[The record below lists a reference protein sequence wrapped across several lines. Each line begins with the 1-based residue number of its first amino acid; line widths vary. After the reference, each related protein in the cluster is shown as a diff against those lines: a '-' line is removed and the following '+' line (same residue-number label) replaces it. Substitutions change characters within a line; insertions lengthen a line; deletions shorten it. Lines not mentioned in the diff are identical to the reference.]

1 MLLKKY
7 ELNGEMLCWRMKLEY
22 IKYRNDSVY
31 DINAGYISASVNGTP
46 YRKILNINWNNIHGI
61 LAALLIIYNDRFDCD
76 VRIEVPDKLEDYLEN
91 WFYNGDLDYTSWIYK
106 KNKDRGTDCNI
117 RKVEKILIARL
128 RNLYPYDYYKKFK
141 NIPDTDDEDQ
151 EYDLFCDYVDTLSRQ
166 LINEIVKDLVI
177 LHKENRLDE
186 FNPFNLCDEAFK
198 IYDHKLVDGYNKELL
213 TKRRFDLSSV
223 LEESP
228 LKKALAEAE
237 RFIREQPSEYQR
249 WVDSII
255 ARENERSPYDV
266 RDVRT
271 MELTDEDI
279 IRFANLGLWENEIEY
294 E

>member
-7 ELNGEMLCWRMKLEY
+7 ELNGEILCWRMKLEY
-22 IKYRNDSVY
+22 NKYRDDSVY
-31 DINAGYISASVNGTP
+31 DINAGYISTSVNGTP

-76 VRIEVPDKLEDYLEN
+76 VRIEVPDQLTDYLEN

-106 KNKDRGTDCNI
+106 KNKDKGTDYNI
-117 RKVEKILIARL
+117 RKVEKVLIARL

-166 LINEIVKDLVI
+166 LINEIVKDLVV

-198 IYDHKLVDGYNKELL
+198 IYDHKLVDEYNKELL
-213 TKRRFDLSSV
+213 TKRRVDLSSV
-223 LEESP
+223 LEENP
-228 LKKALAEAE
+228 LKKALEEAE
-237 RFIREQPSEYQR
+237 RFIREQQNEYQR
-249 WVDSII
+249 WVDTII
-255 ARENERSPYDV
+255 ARENTRSPYDD
-266 RDVRT
+266 RNIRT
-271 MELTDEDI
+271 MELTDDDI
-279 IRFANLGLWENEIEY
+279 IRFANFGLWENEDE
-294 E
+294 

>member
-1 MLLKKY
+1 M
-7 ELNGEMLCWRMKLEY
+7 N
-22 IKYRNDSVY
+22 
-31 DINAGYISASVNGTP
+31 
-46 YRKILNINWNNIHGI
+46 
-61 LAALLIIYNDRFDCD
+61 
-76 VRIEVPDKLEDYLEN
+76 
-91 WFYNGDLDYTSWIYK
+91 
-106 KNKDRGTDCNI
+106 
-117 RKVEKILIARL
+117 RL
-128 RNLYPYDYYKKFK
+128 QNYKKFK

-198 IYDHKLVDGYNKELL
+198 IYDHKLVDEYNKELL
-213 TKRRFDLSSV
+213 TKRRVDLSSV
-223 LEESP
+223 LEENP

-237 RFIREQPSEYQR
+237 KFIREQPDMYQR
-249 WVDSII
+249 LVDSII
-255 ARENERSPYDV
+255 TRENERSPYDV

>member
-7 ELNGEMLCWRMKLEY
+7 ELNGETLCWRMKLEY
-22 IKYRNDSVY
+22 TKYSNGK
-31 DINAGYISASVNGTP
+31 IAGVNMGHISTSVNGSP

-106 KNKDRGTDCNI
+106 KNKNKRTDYNI
-117 RKVEKILIARL
+117 RKVEKVLIARL

-198 IYDHKLVDGYNKELL
+198 IYDHKLVDEYNKELL
-213 TKRRFDLSSV
+213 TKRRVDLSSV
-223 LEESP
+223 LEENP
-228 LKKALAEAE
+228 LKKALEEAE

-266 RDVRT
+266 RDART

-279 IRFANLGLWENEIEY
+279 IRFVNLGLWENEIEY

>member
-7 ELNGEMLCWRMKLEY
+7 ELNGETLCWRMKLEY
-22 IKYRNDSVY
+22 NKYIDDTICS
-31 DINAGYISASVNGTP
+31 IMMGYISTSVNGTP

-76 VRIEVPDKLEDYLEN
+76 VRIEVPDRLEEYLEN

-106 KNKDRGTDCNI
+106 KNKDKGADYNI
-117 RKVEKILIARL
+117 RKVEKVLIARL

-198 IYDHKLVDGYNKELL
+198 IYDHKLVDEYNKELL
-213 TKRRFDLSSV
+213 TKRRVDLSSV

-255 ARENERSPYDV
+255 VRENERSPYDV

-279 IRFANLGLWENEIEY
+279 IRFVNLGLWENEDE
-294 E
+294 

>member
-7 ELNGEMLCWRMKLEY
+7 EVNGEILCWRMKLEY
-22 IKYRNDSVY
+22 NKHNDNSIY
-31 DINAGYISASVNGTP
+31 DINAGYVSASINGTP

-61 LAALLIIYNDRFDCD
+61 LAALLIIYNDRFGCD
-76 VRIEVPDKLEDYLEN
+76 IRIEVPDKLEDYLEN

-106 KNKDRGTDCNI
+106 KNKDKGTDYNI
-117 RKVEKILIARL
+117 RKVEKVLIARL

-177 LHKENRLDE
+177 LHKENRLNE

-198 IYDHKLVDGYNKELL
+198 IYDHKLVDEYNKELL
-213 TKRRFDLSSV
+213 TKRRVDLSSV
-223 LEESP
+223 LEEYP
-228 LKKALAEAE
+228 LKKALEEAK

-249 WVDSII
+249 WVDNIV
-255 ARENERSPYDV
+255 ARENARSPYDT
-266 RDVRT
+266 RSVRT

-279 IRFANLGLWENEIEY
+279 IRFANLGLWENEDE
-294 E
+294 

>member
-7 ELNGEMLCWRMKLEY
+7 ELNGEILCWRMKLEY
-22 IKYRNDSVY
+22 IKYRNDSMY
-31 DINAGYISASVNGTP
+31 DINAGYISTSVNGTP

-76 VRIEVPDKLEDYLEN
+76 VRIEVPDRLEEYLEN

-106 KNKDRGTDCNI
+106 KNKDKGADYNI
-117 RKVEKILIARL
+117 RKVEKVLIARL

-198 IYDHKLVDGYNKELL
+198 IYDHKLVEKDNEELL
-213 TKRRFDLSSV
+213 TKGRIDLSSV
-223 LEESP
+223 LEENP
-228 LKKALAEAE
+228 LKKALEEAE
-237 RFIREQPSEYQR
+237 RFMREQPREYQR
-249 WVDSII
+249 WVSSVL
-255 ARENERSPYDV
+255 ARENERNPYLRQNIRSV
-266 RDVRT
+266 
-271 MELTDEDI
+271 ELTDEDI
-279 IRFANLGLWENEIEY
+279 IRLANLGLWENEIEY

>member
-7 ELNGEMLCWRMKLEY
+7 ELNGETLCWRMKLGYERY
-22 IKYRNDSVY
+22 IHGGIAGIDV
-31 DINAGYISASVNGTP
+31 GYISTSVNGSP

-76 VRIEVPDKLEDYLEN
+76 VRIEVPDKLTDYLEN

-106 KNKDRGTDCNI
+106 KNKDKGTDYNI
-117 RKVEKILIARL
+117 RKVEKVLIARL
-128 RNLYPYDYYKKFK
+128 RNLYPYNYIKKFK
-141 NIPDTDDEDQ
+141 NIPDIDNKDDEF
-151 EYDLFCDYVDTLSRQ
+151 DLFQDYIDDLSRELITKIINQ
-166 LINEIVKDLVI
+166 LAV

-186 FNPFNLCDEAFK
+186 FNPFNLCDGEFK
-198 IYDHKLVDGYNKELL
+198 IYDHKLVEKDNKELL
-213 TKRRFDLSSV
+213 TKGRIDLSSV
-223 LEESP
+223 LEKNP
-228 LKKALAEAE
+228 LKKALEETE
-237 RFIREQPSEYQR
+237 RFLREQPNEYQR

-255 ARENERSPYDV
+255 ARENERSPYDE

-279 IRFANLGLWENEIEY
+279 IRFANLGLWENEIEH

>member
-22 IKYRNDSVY
+22 NKYRD
-31 DINAGYISASVNGTP
+31 DIICGIMISYISASVNGSP

-61 LAALLIIYNDRFDCD
+61 LAALLIIYNDRFNCD

-106 KNKDRGTDCNI
+106 KNKDKGTDYNI
-117 RKVEKILIARL
+117 RKVEKVLIARL

-141 NIPDTDDEDQ
+141 NIPDTDDEDE

-166 LINEIVKDLVI
+166 LINEIIKDLVI
-177 LHKENRLDE
+177 LHKENRLNE

-198 IYDHKLVDGYNKELL
+198 IYDHKLVDEYNKELS
-213 TKRRFDLSSV
+213 TKGRINLSSV
-223 LEESP
+223 LEENS
-228 LKKALAEAE
+228 LKKALEEAKT
-237 RFIREQPSEYQR
+237 FIREQPNEYQR
-249 WVDSII
+249 WVDNII
-255 ARENERSPYDV
+255 ARENARSPYDE

-279 IRFANLGLWENEIEY
+279 IRFANLGLWENDIEY

>member
-7 ELNGEMLCWRMKLEY
+7 EVNGEILCWRMKLEY
-22 IKYRNDSVY
+22 NKRNDSSIY
-31 DINAGYISASVNGTP
+31 DINAGYVSASINGTP

-76 VRIEVPDKLEDYLEN
+76 VRIEVPDRLEDYLEN

-106 KNKDRGTDCNI
+106 KNKNKGTDYNI
-117 RKVEKILIARL
+117 RKVEKVLIARL

-166 LINEIVKDLVI
+166 LINEIVKDLVT
-177 LHKENRLDE
+177 LHKENRLNE

-198 IYDHKLVDGYNKELL
+198 IYDHKLVEKDNEGLL
-213 TKRRFDLSSV
+213 TKRRVDLSSV
-223 LEESP
+223 LEENP
-228 LKKALAEAE
+228 LKKALEEAE

-249 WVDSII
+249 WVDSIV
-255 ARENERSPYDV
+255 ARENARSPYDE
-266 RDVRT
+266 RNIRT

>member
-7 ELNGEMLCWRMKLEY
+7 ELNGEILCWRMKLEY
-22 IKYRNDSVY
+22 NKYSDDSVY
-31 DINAGYISASVNGTP
+31 DINMGYISTSVNGSP

-76 VRIEVPDKLEDYLEN
+76 VRIEVPDKLTDYLEN

-106 KNKDRGTDCNI
+106 KNKDKGTDYNI
-117 RKVEKILIARL
+117 RKVEKVLIARL

-141 NIPDTDDEDQ
+141 NIPDTDDE

-177 LHKENRLDE
+177 LHKENRLSE

-198 IYDHKLVDGYNKELL
+198 IYDHKLVDEHNKELL
-213 TKRRFDLSSV
+213 SKRKVDLSSV
-223 LEESP
+223 LEEHP
-228 LKKALAEAE
+228 LRKALEEAE
-237 RFIREQPSEYQR
+237 RFIREQPDMYQQ
-249 WVDSII
+249 WVNSIVT
-255 ARENERSPYDV
+255 RENERSPYDV

-279 IRFANLGLWENEIEY
+279 IRFANLGLWENEDE
-294 E
+294 

>member
-31 DINAGYISASVNGTP
+31 DINAGYISASVNGSP

-76 VRIEVPDKLEDYLEN
+76 IRIEVPDKLTDYLEN
-91 WFYNGDLDYTSWIYK
+91 WFYNRDLDYTSWIYK
-106 KNKDRGTDCNI
+106 KNKDIGTDYNI
-117 RKVEKILIARL
+117 RKIEKVLIARL
-128 RNLYPYDYYKKFK
+128 RNLYPYDYIEKFK
-141 NIPDTDDEDQ
+141 NIPDINNEDDEF
-151 EYDLFCDYVDTLSRQ
+151 DLFQDYIDDLSRE
-166 LINEIVKDLVI
+166 LITKIINQLVI

-186 FNPFNLCDEAFK
+186 FNPFNLCDGEFK
-198 IYDHKLVDGYNKELL
+198 IYDHKLVEKDNEELL
-213 TKRRFDLSSV
+213 TKGRINLSSV
-223 LEESP
+223 LEENP
-228 LKKALAEAE
+228 LKKALAEVE
-237 RFIREQPSEYQR
+237 KFIREQPDMYQR
-249 WVDSII
+249 LVDSII
-255 ARENERSPYDV
+255 TRENERSPYDV

-279 IRFANLGLWENEIEY
+279 IRFANLGLWENDIEY

>member
-7 ELNGEMLCWRMKLEY
+7 KLNGETLCWRMQLEY
-22 IKYRNDSVY
+22 NKYRD
-31 DINAGYISASVNGTP
+31 DIICGIMTGYISVSVNGTP
-46 YRKILNINWNNIHGI
+46 YHKILNINWNNIHGI

-106 KNKDRGTDCNI
+106 KNKDRGTDYNI

-141 NIPDTDDEDQ
+141 NIPDTDDENE

-177 LHKENRLDE
+177 LHKENRLNE

-198 IYDHKLVDGYNKELL
+198 IYDHKLVDKDNEELL
-213 TKRRFDLSSV
+213 TKGRIDLSSV
-223 LEESP
+223 LEENP
-228 LKKALAEAE
+228 LKKALEEAE
-237 RFIREQPSEYQR
+237 RFMREQPREYQR
-249 WVDSII
+249 WVSSVL
-255 ARENERSPYDV
+255 ARENERNPYLRQDIRSV
-266 RDVRT
+266 
-271 MELTDEDI
+271 ELTDEDI
-279 IRFANLGLWENEIEY
+279 IRFANLGLWENDIEY

>member
-22 IKYRNDSVY
+22 TKYSNGK
-31 DINAGYISASVNGTP
+31 IAGVNIGHISTSVNGSP

-76 VRIEVPDKLEDYLEN
+76 VRIEVQDKLEDYLEN

-106 KNKDRGTDCNI
+106 KNKDKGTDYNI
-117 RKVEKILIARL
+117 RKLEKVLIARL

-177 LHKENRLDE
+177 LHKENRLDD

-198 IYDHKLVDGYNKELL
+198 VYDHKLVDEYNKELL
-213 TKRRFDLSSV
+213 TKRRVDLSSV
-223 LEESP
+223 LEENP
-228 LKKALAEAE
+228 LKKALEEAE

-255 ARENERSPYDV
+255 ARENERSPYDE

-279 IRFANLGLWENEIEY
+279 IRFANLGLWENEDE
-294 E
+294 

>member
-22 IKYRNDSVY
+22 NKYRDDTIC
-31 DINAGYISASVNGTP
+31 DIMMGYISTSVNGTP

-76 VRIEVPDKLEDYLEN
+76 VRVEVPDKLEDYLEN

-106 KNKDRGTDCNI
+106 KNKDRGTDYNI
-117 RKVEKILIARL
+117 RKVEKVLIARL

-141 NIPDTDDEDQ
+141 NIPDTDDENE

-198 IYDHKLVDGYNKELL
+198 IYDHKLVDEYNEELL
-213 TKRRFDLSSV
+213 TKRRVDLSSV
-223 LEESP
+223 LEENP
-228 LKKALAEAE
+228 LKKALEEAE

-255 ARENERSPYDV
+255 TRENERSPYDV

-279 IRFANLGLWENEIEY
+279 IRFANLGLWENEDE
-294 E
+294 

>member
-7 ELNGEMLCWRMKLEY
+7 ELNGETLCWRMKLEY
-22 IKYRNDSVY
+22 NKYRD
-31 DINAGYISASVNGTP
+31 DTICGITMGYISTSVNGTP

-61 LAALLIIYNDRFDCD
+61 LAALLIIYNDKFDCD

-106 KNKDRGTDCNI
+106 KNKDRGTDYNI
-117 RKVEKILIARL
+117 RKVEKVLIARL

-151 EYDLFCDYVDTLSRQ
+151 KYDLFCDYVDTLSKQ

-177 LHKENRLDE
+177 LHKENRLDK

-198 IYDHKLVDGYNKELL
+198 IYDYKLVDEYNKELL
-213 TKRRFDLSSV
+213 TKGRVNLSSV
-223 LEESP
+223 LEEYP
-228 LKKALAEAE
+228 LKKALEEAK
-237 RFIREQPSEYQR
+237 RFMREQPDMYQR

-279 IRFANLGLWENEIEY
+279 IRFANLGLWENEDE
-294 E
+294 

>member
-7 ELNGEMLCWRMKLEY
+7 ELNGEILCWRMKLEY

-31 DINAGYISASVNGTP
+31 DINASYISASVNGTP

-76 VRIEVPDKLEDYLEN
+76 VRIEVPDKLTNYLEN

-106 KNKDRGTDCNI
+106 KNKDKGTDYNI
-117 RKVEKILIARL
+117 RKVEKVLIARL

-198 IYDHKLVDGYNKELL
+198 IYDHKLVDKDNEELL
-213 TKRRFDLSSV
+213 TKGRINLSSV
-223 LEESP
+223 LEENP
-228 LKKALAEAE
+228 LKKALEEAE
-237 RFIREQPSEYQR
+237 IFIREQPREYQR

-255 ARENERSPYDV
+255 ARENERSPYDE
-266 RDVRT
+266 RNIRT
-271 MELTDEDI
+271 MELTDEDM
-279 IRFANLGLWENEIEY
+279 IRFANLGLWESEDE
-294 E
+294 

>member
-7 ELNGEMLCWRMKLEY
+7 EVNGEILCWRMKLEY
-22 IKYRNDSVY
+22 NKRNDSSIY
-31 DINAGYISASVNGTP
+31 DINAGYVSASINRTP

-106 KNKDRGTDCNI
+106 KNKDRGTDYNI
-117 RKVEKILIARL
+117 RKVEKVLIARL

-166 LINEIVKDLVI
+166 LINEIVKNLVI

-198 IYDHKLVDGYNKELL
+198 IYDHKLVDKDNEELL
-213 TKRRFDLSSV
+213 TKGRFDLSSV
-223 LEESP
+223 LEENP
-228 LKKALAEAE
+228 LKKALEEAKI
-237 RFIREQPSEYQR
+237 FIREQPREYQR

-255 ARENERSPYDV
+255 ARENARSPYDV

-271 MELTDEDI
+271 MELIDEDI
-279 IRFANLGLWENEIEY
+279 IRFANFGLWENEDE
-294 E
+294 

>member
-22 IKYRNDSVY
+22 IIYRNDSVY

-106 KNKDRGTDCNI
+106 KNKDRGTDYNI
-117 RKVEKILIARL
+117 RKVEKVLIARL

-198 IYDHKLVDGYNKELL
+198 IYDHKLVDEYNKELL
-213 TKRRFDLSSV
+213 TKRRVDLSSV
-223 LEESP
+223 LEENP
-228 LKKALAEAE
+228 LKKALEEAE